1 MESLKKVYRFLSSM
15 KTGLVLLVLVG
26 LASALGSAFMPDMFY
41 LTSLFKLLLIILI
54 VNMVFC
60 TVNRSYLFISR
71 NLKNRIKKQR
81 LPAEIGG
88 LLLHA
93 GIVFILIGLMVNTFY
108 GQTGQIAIKIGDT
121 VDISHIMKVDKP
133 FSINLVDFKVD
144 FNEDGSP
151 AQYSSYVNLLED
163 GETIDEAVISVNH
176 PLNKSGVKFY
186 QQSYG
191 YLVQS
196 RYNDDKGNEVEE
208 LIEEGNILELAGTE
222 RTVKVFRYIPN
233 FDPELGMNSKTMRP
247 DNPRVVF
254 SVYDGDEI
262 LGVGA
267 AEFGERVKID
277 DDVYVVFKGVEPFTV
292 LKVKSDPG
300 LPVVFLGGGMFIIG
314 LCLALLL
321 VPVRGKTHE
330 GKLGTAGR

>member
-1 MESLKKVYRFLSSM
+1 MESLKKAYRFLSSM

-26 LASALGSAFMPDMFY
+26 LVSALGSAFIPDMFY
-41 LTSLFKLLLIILI
+41 NTFLFKLLLIILI

-60 TVNRSYLFISR
+60 TANKSYLFISR
-71 NLKNRIKKQR
+71 LLKNRITKR
-81 LPAEIGG
+81 RFPREIGS

-108 GQTGQIAIKIGDT
+108 GQTGQIAIKTGDT

-133 FSINLVDFKVD
+133 FSIHLADFKVD

-151 AQYSSYVNLLED
+151 AQYNSYVNVLED
-163 GETIDEAVISVNH
+163 GEIKDKAVISVNY
-176 PLNKSGVKFY
+176 PLNNNGVKFY

-196 RYNDDKGNEVEE
+196 RYNDDQGNEVQE
-208 LIEEGNILELAGTE
+208 LIEEGNFLELAGTT
-222 RTVKVFRYIPN
+222 RTIKVFRYIPN
-233 FDPELGMNSKTMRP
+233 FDSSLGMNTKTMRP

-254 SVYDGDEI
+254 SVYEDEDL

-267 AEFGERVKID
+267 AEFGEKVKVD
-277 DDVYVVFKGVEPFTV
+277 ENVYVEFPGVEPFTL
-292 LKVKSDPG
+292 LKTKLDPG
-300 LPVVFLGGGMFIIG
+300 LPVAFLGGGMFIIG
-314 LCLALLL
+314 VCLTLLM
-321 VPVRGKTHE
+321 VPVRSKNHE
-330 GKLGTAGR
+330 AS